1 MRKPYIIAALAL
13 GLFACKNEAS
23 TENPDEG
30 SSVAHGQPVGEVV
43 KDPAFGEHVTVD
55 GKVDEVYGPQVFTMK
70 AGLFKDDLL
79 VVAPKE
85 LVVEA
90 LAAPEEVEV
99 TGTVRKMVVSE
110 VEREFA
116 VDFDNAVE
124 VKWEERPFLV
134 AESLTRLQKDA
145 KPAEEVAEEQAKDA
159 EKAQE
164 QAAEDQQDA
173 AKEAAKAE
181 EEAAEDQKKAAKK
194 ADRKN

>member
-1 MRKPYIIAALAL
+1 MRKPFIIAALAL
-13 GLFACKNEAS
+13 GLFACKNREA
-23 TENPDEG
+23 TDDPETG

-43 KDPAFGEHVTVD
+43 KEPAFGERVTVD

-70 AGLFKDDLL
+70 ARMFQDDLL
-79 VVAPKE
+79 VVAPRE

-99 TGTVRKMVVSE
+99 VGTVRKMVVSE

-145 KPAEEVAEEQAKDA
+145 EHIDDVREEQAEDA
-159 EKAQE
+159 AEAQE
-164 QAAEDQQDA
+164 DA
-173 AKEAAKAE
+173 AKEAAEAN
-181 EEAAEDQKKAAKK
+181 EEAAEEQTKTARK

>member
-1 MRKPYIIAALAL
+1 MRKPFIIAAFAL
-13 GLFACKNEAS
+13 GLFACKNNES
-23 TENPDEG
+23 TNPDEG

-43 KDPAFGEHVTVD
+43 KDPAFGERVTVD

-70 AGLFKDDLL
+70 AKLFQDDLL
-79 VVAPKE
+79 VVAPQS
-85 LVVEA
+85 LVTEA

-99 TGTVRKMVVSE
+99 VGTVRKMVVSE

-145 KPAEEVAEEQAKDA
+145 EHVDEVAKDA
-159 EKAQE
+159 
-164 QAAEDQQDA
+164 AEDA
-173 AKEAAKAE
+173 EKEEKKE
-181 EEAAEDQKKAAKK
+181 ERQEAREERQEEREAKK
-194 ADRKN
+194 